1 MLEWHFGGGRGARR
15 ETRVDTFRQ
24 DLRYALRQL
33 ARAPG
38 FTAVAV
44 LTLALGIGANTAIFS
59 AMDAI
64 VFRPLPFGDA
74 ERIVTVWQQNRSSG
88 DRDFVAPANFLD
100 WRERSTSFE
109 ALAAAEPFSHDY
121 LTLDGPESFPSWLVS
136 ENFFDVL
143 GVEPLLG
150 RTFDA
155 EDHERGGAR
164 VAILGYRLW
173 QRRFGGDLG
182 IVGRALTLDGESV
195 TVVGV
200 MPPRFEFPVGGD
212 LWVPRIFEGSD
223 TESRTDGSLHVS
235 GKLKPGVSVEASRA
249 ELDAIAA
256 QLATEYPRT
265 NADEG
270 AAIVPLAEH
279 LAGPARRTLSLFFGA
294 VGLVLLIVCV
304 NVANLLL
311 ARAAHRRHEFAIRSA
326 IGADRGRMIRQAV
339 TESAVLGLLGG
350 ACGLLLAA
358 WGLAIF
364 LPLGA
369 ASVPHAAVPALDGR
383 ALAFAA
389 AVAIASTVLFGL
401 APALQVGRSVELRQ
415 RLHGAASSSGRAT
428 RRFRSALVVTELALA
443 MVLLVSAALLVRSFT
458 EVLDVDR
465 GYRTDNVLALTVQTW
480 QYYPGPAQRRAFV
493 EQTLGRIAALPGV
506 VAAGVTSSLPLAE
519 GIGADTATFSIFGR
533 PAPDSRSL
541 SAALTAVVTNGYFRA
556 LDIPLRLGRLFE
568 PTDDADA
575 PPVVLVNEA
584 MARRYWPGETPV
596 GARVTL
602 AFSGPPTEVEVI
614 GVIGDV
620 RDDLQQDP
628 RPSFYLPY
636 PQRPYGA
643 FHFTV
648 RTSGDPT
655 RLARAVQDEIWAM
668 NPAMPFAQVTTLDG
682 LFDDSLRERRSTL
695 LIVLV
700 FSVTALALAS
710 VGAYG
715 LVSNESSRRS
725 QEIGIRVA
733 VGADRHR
740 VLALVVGDGLKLA
753 VYGIV
758 VGAALALA
766 AARALSGFLFGISP
780 FDPLTFIV
788 IALLLLAVTALASL
802 LPAWRASRA
811 DPAVVLRP

>member
-1 MLEWHFGGGRGARR
+1 M
-15 ETRVDTFRQ
+15 DTFRQ

-59 AMDAI
+59 AIDAI

-74 ERIVTVWQQNRSSG
+74 ERIVTVWQQNRASG
-88 DRDFVAPANFLD
+88 DRDLAAPANFLD

-121 LTLDGPESFPSWLVS
+121 VTPEGPESFPSWLVS
-136 ENFFDVL
+136 ESFFDVL
-143 GVEPLLG
+143 GVAPLLG

-155 EDHERGGAR
+155 EDHERGGAP
-164 VAILGYRLW
+164 VAVLSYGLW
-173 QRRFGGDLG
+173 QRRFGSDST
-182 IVGRALTLDGESV
+182 IVGRALALDGETV

-212 LWVPRIFEGSD
+212 LWVPRISEARD
-223 TESRTDGSLHVS
+223 LEDRTGDFLYVA

-249 ELDAIAA
+249 ELDRIAA
-256 QLATEYPRT
+256 QLATEYPST
-265 NADEG
+265 NAGAG
-270 AAIVPLAEH
+270 AAVVSLAEH

-311 ARAAHRRHEFAIRSA
+311 ARAADRRHEFAIRSA
-326 IGADRGRMIRQAV
+326 IGADRSRMIRQAM
-339 TESAVLGLLGG
+339 TESVVLGLLGG
-350 ACGLLLAA
+350 VCGLLLAA

-364 LPLGA
+364 LPLA
-369 ASVPHAAVPALDGR
+369 PASIPHAAVPALDGR

-389 AVAIASTVLFGL
+389 ALAIGSTALFGL

-415 RLHGAASSSGRAT
+415 RLHGVTSSSGRAT

-458 EVLDVDR
+458 ALLDVDR
-465 GYRTDNVLALTVQTW
+465 GYRADNVLALTVQAW
-480 QYYPGPAQRRAFV
+480 QYYPQPAQRRAFV
-493 EQTLGRIAALPGV
+493 EQTLERVAALPGV
-506 VAAGVTSSLPLAE
+506 VAAGVTSWLPLAE
-519 GIGADTATFSIFGR
+519 GIGADTASFSIFGR
-533 PAPDSRSL
+533 PPADARSQ
-541 SAALTAVVTNGYFRA
+541 SAALTAVVTAGYFRA
-556 LDIPLRLGRLFE
+556 LEIPLRAGRLFE

-584 MARRYWPGETPV
+584 MARRHWPGESAV

-602 AFSGPPTEVEVI
+602 AFAGPPTEVEVI
-614 GVIGDV
+614 GVVGDV
-620 RDDLQQDP
+620 RDELHEDP
-628 RPSFYLPY
+628 RPSFYVPHS
-636 PQRPYGA
+636 QRPYGA

-648 RTSGDPT
+648 RTNGDP
-655 RLARAVQDEIWAM
+655 AGMVRAVQDEIWAT
-668 NPAMPFAQVTTLDG
+668 NAAMPFAQVTTIDG
-682 LFDDSLRERRSTL
+682 LTDDSLGERRSTL
-695 LIVLV
+695 LTVLA
-700 FSVTALALAS
+700 FSVTALALAA

-715 LVSNESSRRS
+715 LVSHESSRRS

-733 VGADRHR
+733 VGADRRR

-753 VYGIV
+753 LLGIAA
-758 VGAALALA
+758 GGALAFA
-766 AARALSGFLFGISP
+766 AARALSGFLFGIGP
-780 FDPLTFIV
+780 FDPPTFV
-788 IALLLLAVTALASL
+788 AIALLMLAATALASL

-811 DPAVVLRP
+811 DPALVLRM